1 MLVVISIIGLAVA
14 VAVPLITDAVR
25 AARIRTATDEFMV
38 SLMAARML
46 AVTRQTPV
54 DVTVMTDPANY
65 YEYPDRRGDLQ
76 RYEMPDGV
84 RIASSTSPITFRP
97 NGTVEGGARARIEAT
112 LRGGE
117 TEIYEVETSILG
129 VSKITRRSEP

>member
-14 VAVPLITDAVR
+14 VAVPLIADAVR

-54 DVTVMTDPANY
+54 EVTVMTDPANY
-65 YEYPDRRGDLQ
+65 YEYPDRRGDLR
-76 RYEMPDGV
+76 RYEMPEGV
-84 RIASSTSPITFRP
+84 RIVSATSPIRFRI
-97 NGTVEGGARARIEAT
+97 NGTVEGGAQARIEAD

-117 TEIYEVETSILG
+117 KEIYEVETSILG
-129 VSKITRRSEP
+129 VSRMTRRDEP